1 MVKIALVGCGGIGM
15 AHLRAYKELKDVIV
29 SAVVDRDMK
38 KAEAAAEFSGAQALN
53 DISQIASDIDG
64 VSVVT
69 PPQSHFQ
76 ITSDLLE
83 RNFNVFCEKPLTMN
97 TEEAGRLIEIAER
110 KKKALMVGFKMRFE
124 PIFQEAKKLL
134 PKIGKLL
141 SVSSVKQ
148 QPFRARATENWIPKV
163 GAMYELSVHDFDL
176 INWIAEIEPE
186 EVLFSKLDY
195 RLGWERENAFFLT
208 VKYSKD
214 VTGQLQG
221 MYALENEFMYR
232 DLTLTFT
239 GEKGYMRVE
248 RPDRIVLHTSDYSV
262 KEINPAGVNA
272 FVSELQHFCDVIR
285 GEKKNMLDGKFG
297 LMTTKIVEDANKIKI

>member
-134 PKIGKLL
+134 PQIGKLL

-148 QPFRARATENWIPKV
+148 QPFRARPTENWIPKV

-221 MYALENEFMYR
+221 IYALENKFMYR

-272 FVSELQHFCDVIR
+272 FVRELQHFCDVIR
-285 GEKKNMLDGKFG
+285 GREKNMLDGKLG
-297 LMTTKIVEDANKIKI
+297 LITTKIVEDANKIKR